1 MIKSEVKIRPAGRHI
16 LTIGKDL
23 IQDHYAAIV
32 ELVKNSYDADATKV
46 NITFDRCSDETIQ
59 IPVADN
65 GHGMSANIITDKWMV
80 PSTDYKKEKKTSPL
94 GRIMQG
100 QKGIGRYAVSV
111 LGNIFLLETV
121 HKNTKTSLDIDWNIF
136 EKTKYL
142 DDIRIPIKIYST
154 NEPQGTKLTITG
166 GKEYLNLWYS
176 GDKNNKAGISDF
188 PAFEKLISEL
198 RKLKSPLED
207 ISIKKDNFDIFI
219 QINNFTLY
227 PINIKIEPYPLFK
240 FYDYRIYGTV
250 SYDGKGNLHYSSQK
264 AINIPEESIPFD
276 LKKET
281 KCGNITFD
289 IRVFDRESASIDSLI
304 KRGLKKEN
312 GDYLSK
318 LEAKELLNK
327 FNGIGVYRNGFR
339 IRPLGDSDFDWL
351 KLNEARI
358 QKPTRKISFNQV
370 IGIVQ
375 VEDEINSHLIEKSA
389 RDGLIENEAYSQLI
403 LLTTKVIEELE
414 IRRYIYRK
422 KAGLSRPSIKI
433 ESEFEK
439 LFSFDSL
446 KRDIQSTLDKY
457 HIDSS
462 VATKVLE
469 YIEKSEQE
477 KNKTLQGIREI
488 FAVYQGQATLGKII
502 NIVLHEGR
510 KPLSFFKNH
519 IPILEF
525 YYKKY
530 LNGNIDDLPTLT
542 TIYDELKD
550 ELKDFS
556 INSNILV
563 SLFSKIDPLAT
574 GNRGKKKKLILKS
587 EIEKSWKIFSDSNS
601 DVVFNVKDDKN
612 VPSAIYG
619 WRQDIYAIFTNLIE
633 NSIYW
638 MNEKVVPKKKIDIA
652 LHSNNGDITYI
663 DYKDS
668 GPGIDQSLIES
679 EIIFEPDFSTKPDG
693 TGIGLSIA
701 GEAAR
706 RMGLELKAIN
716 CNEGAYFRLEKKEE
730 EK

>member
-1 MIKSEVKIRPAGRHI
+1 MIKTEVKIRPAGRHI

-32 ELVKNSYDADATKV
+32 ELVKNAYDADATKV

-59 IPVADN
+59 VTVADN
-65 GHGMSANIITDKWMV
+65 GHGMSAQIITDKWMV

-142 DDIRIPIKIYST
+142 DDIRIPIKIYPT

-176 GDKNNKAGISDF
+176 DDKNNKSDISDF
-188 PAFEKLISEL
+188 PAFEKLIYEL

-207 ISIKKDNFDIFI
+207 TSIKKDNFDIFI

-227 PINIKIEPYPLFK
+227 PINVKIEPYPLFQ

-250 SYDGKGNLHYSSQK
+250 SSDGKGNLHYLSQK
-264 AINIPEESIPFD
+264 AIKIQEESIPFD
-276 LKKET
+276 FGKET

-289 IRVFDRESASIDSLI
+289 IRVFDREPASIDALI

-339 IRPLGDSDFDWL
+339 IRPLGDSGFDWL

-403 LLTTKVIEELE
+403 ELTKEVINALE
-414 IRRYIYRK
+414 IKRYLYRT

-446 KRDIQSTLDKY
+446 KKDIQSTLDKY

-462 VATKVLE
+462 VTTKVLE

-477 KNKTLQGIREI
+477 KNKTLQGIKEI

-510 KPLSFFKNH
+510 KPLSFFKNQ

-525 YYKKY
+525 YYKEY
-530 LNGNIDDLPTLT
+530 LNGNTDDLPT
-542 TIYDELKD
+542 IYNK
-550 ELKDFS
+550 LKDFS
-556 INSNILV
+556 SNSNILV

-587 EIEKSWKIFSDSNS
+587 EIEKSWTIFSDSNI
-601 DVVFNVKDDKN
+601 DVDFNVKDDN
-612 VPSAIYG
+612 DVSSAVYG
-619 WRQDIYAIFTNLIE
+619 WKQDIYAVFTNLIE

-638 MNEKVVPKKKIDIA
+638 MNEKVVPKKKIDIF
-652 LHSNNGDITYI
+652 LYSNNGDITYI

-706 RMGLELKAIN
+706 RMGLELKALN
-716 CNEGAYFRLEKKEE
+716 CSEGAYFRLERKEE